1 MGFQQEDLCEDDV
14 MILDTWYDLFVWVG
28 TRSNA
33 EERRRAMETAK
44 QYVLTDPCKRDPNLS
59 IYQVKQG
66 HEPVIFTGES
76 RKKLHSFWYLLKNCH
91 PY

>member
-76 RKKLHSFWYLLKNCH
+76 RKV
-91 PY
+91 